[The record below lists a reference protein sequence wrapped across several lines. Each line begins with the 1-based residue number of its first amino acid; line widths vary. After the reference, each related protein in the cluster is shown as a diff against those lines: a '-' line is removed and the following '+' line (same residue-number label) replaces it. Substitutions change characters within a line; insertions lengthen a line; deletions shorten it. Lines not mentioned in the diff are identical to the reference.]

1 MNGTRKYPSG
11 FPKKVEFVSHVKRCR
26 QKGSVHQTLDS
37 LGGEMQPQSCFMEI
51 SVENHDKQ
59 QYMVPGSSD
68 SKLALVWLVNCGVQN
83 SIDFLI

>member
-1 MNGTRKYPSG
+1 MGLENIHLDFLRKLSLCLMSKDAD
-11 FPKKVEFVSHVKRCR
+11 KKVVC
-26 QKGSVHQTLDS
+26 VHQTLDS

-83 SIDFLI
+83 NVDF